1 MSSYRRH
8 YDDYFLDGLHNYLP
22 EVLYGPPAQFDGAA
36 PLVAYIQ
43 SQVRSQFDLF
53 SAGQRSFTPT
63 MSFSSRSPF
72 RTPTREPSFMRPP
85 PPVQR
90 QNVVHEEIHYNA
102 QISPSIQSMINGILG
117 GNATTYLTPQGN
129 TNALLAGLLGIA
141 PPQNFMDPVIVH
153 PTAEQIEAGTTLE
166 IVDAQDE
173 MCAICQDSMM
183 AGSEARALNAC
194 DHRFHPGCIDTWFQ
208 RDVRCP
214 TCRHD
219 VREPAAE

>member
-1 MSSYRRH
+1 MVNS
-8 YDDYFLDGLHNYLP
+8 L
-22 EVLYGPPAQFDGAA
+22 
-36 PLVAYIQ
+36 
-43 SQVRSQFDLF
+43 
-53 SAGQRSFTPT
+53 
-63 MSFSSRSPF
+63 
-72 RTPTREPSFMRPP
+72 
-85 PPVQR
+85 
-90 QNVVHEEIHYNA
+90 
-102 QISPSIQSMINGILG
+102 LG